1 MSEAAG
7 IDWGQVDVAV
17 STAGQAPG
25 VQMAGFRHPGEVSIG
40 IAMIPHPAVTI
51 LADLTD
57 HGIVCD
63 VEAGARSGSVVVG
76 LSPGPVRVAAQGPGE
91 VLQIRMSPIAAV
103 AMLGDPQVVGGA
115 VTPLADLWGHHSE
128 RFAEQIRA
136 FPSWEERFAFISRA
150 LSDRAALGLRVAPE
164 IAYAWTQTA
173 RHRGRVRIDTLAS
186 ATGWTRQR
194 LWSRFR
200 AQIGLSP
207 KRAAELVRF
216 DHAARLLSA
225 GRAPADVAY
234 LAGYA
239 DQSHLHR
246 QVRALVQATPS
257 AVATA
262 PWLEIDDI
270 AWPGSSIRPGNAS
283 QVAVQAGLSRSRAEC
298 R

>member
-1 MSEAAG
+1 VSEAAG

-17 STAGQAPG
+17 SPAGQAPG
-25 VQMAGFRHPGEVSIG
+25 VRMAGFRHHGDASID
-40 IAMIPHPAVTI
+40 IAMIPHPAVTV
-51 LADLTD
+51 LVDLTD
-57 HGIVCD
+57 HGMVYD
-63 VEAGARSGSVVVG
+63 VDAGARSGSVVVG
-76 LSPGPVRVAAQGPGE
+76 LSPGPVRVAAPGPGE
-91 VLQIRMSPIAAV
+91 VLQIRLSPIAAV

-115 VTPLADLWGHHSE
+115 VTPLVDLWGHHSE
-128 RFAEQIRA
+128 IFAEQIRA
-136 FPSWEERFAFISRA
+136 FPSWEERFAFMSRA
-150 LSDRAALGLRVAPE
+150 LSDRAALGLRAAPE

-173 RHRGRVRIDTLAS
+173 RHRGRVRIDTLAA
-186 ATGWTRQR
+186 ATGWSRQR

-225 GRAPADVAY
+225 GRAPADVAH

-246 QVRALVQATPS
+246 QVKALAQTTPS

-262 PWLEIDDI
+262 PWLGIDDI
-270 AWPGSSIRPGNAS
+270 AWPTPG
-283 QVAVQAGLSRSRAEC
+283 LRA
-298 R
+298 

>member
-17 STAGQAPG
+17 SPAGQAPG
-25 VQMAGFRHPGEVSIG
+25 VRMAGFRHHGDASID
-40 IAMIPHPAVTI
+40 IAMIPHPAVTV
-51 LADLTD
+51 LVDLTH
-57 HGIVCD
+57 HGMVYNVD
-63 VEAGARSGSVVVG
+63 AGARSGSVVVG
-76 LSPGPVRVAAQGPGE
+76 LSPGPVRVAAPGPGE
-91 VLQIRMSPIAAV
+91 VLQIRLSPITAV

-115 VTPLADLWGHHSE
+115 VTPLVDLWGHHSE
-128 RFAEQIRA
+128 IFAEQIRA
-136 FPSWEERFAFISRA
+136 LPSWEERFAFMSRA
-150 LSDRAALGLRVAPE
+150 LSDRAALGLRAAPE

-173 RHRGRVRIDTLAS
+173 RHRGRVRIDTLAA
-186 ATGWTRQR
+186 ATGWSRQR

-225 GRAPADVAY
+225 GRAPADVAH

-246 QVRALVQATPS
+246 QVKALAQTTPS

-262 PWLEIDDI
+262 PWLGIDDI
-270 AWPGSSIRPGNAS
+270 AWPTPG
-283 QVAVQAGLSRSRAEC
+283 LRA
-298 R
+298 

>member
-17 STAGQAPG
+17 SPAGQAPG
-25 VQMAGFRHPGEVSIG
+25 VRMAGFRHHGDASID
-40 IAMIPHPAVTI
+40 IAMIPHPAVTV
-51 LADLTD
+51 LVDLTD
-57 HGIVCD
+57 HGMVYD
-63 VEAGARSGSVVVG
+63 VDAGARSGSVVVG
-76 LSPGPVRVAAQGPGE
+76 LSPGPVRVAAPGPGE
-91 VLQIRMSPIAAV
+91 VLQIRLSPIAAV

-115 VTPLADLWGHHSE
+115 VTPLVDLWGHHSE
-128 RFAEQIRA
+128 IFAEQIRA
-136 FPSWEERFAFISRA
+136 FPSWEERFAFMSRA
-150 LSDRAALGLRVAPE
+150 LSDRAALGLRAAPE

-173 RHRGRVRIDTLAS
+173 RHRGRVRIDTLAA
-186 ATGWTRQR
+186 ATGWSRQR

-225 GRAPADVAY
+225 GRAPADVAH

-246 QVRALVQATPS
+246 QVKALAQTTPS

-262 PWLEIDDI
+262 PWLGIDDI
-270 AWPGSSIRPGNAS
+270 AWPTPG
-283 QVAVQAGLSRSRAEC
+283 LRA
-298 R
+298 